1 MIRVQSS
8 DLEQEPVYIYVSKYL
23 TGFRVNRK
31 VLSSSA
37 ELKRRGLP
45 PPLSVSSTLISSLSP
60 IKSPPKKIT
69 NQHSTTNNPRTVI
82 YKNPFKKEDED
93 FPSGSDNNDEYQ
105 LRHEFDNQFRGLK
118 LYNP

>member
-60 IKSPPKKIT
+60 IKSPPQKNNKPAFHHEQST
-69 NQHSTTNNPRTVI
+69 HSYIQKPLQER
-82 YKNPFKKEDED
+82 
-93 FPSGSDNNDEYQ
+93 
-105 LRHEFDNQFRGLK
+105 R
-118 LYNP
+118 